1 MKKIVTAL
9 FAVALLAGLGA
20 CANNGKYVDNGSSN
34 ASSIES
40 HGQRK

>member
-1 MKKIVTAL
+1 MKKIITAL
-9 FAVALLAGLGA
+9 FAVALLAG
-20 CANNGKYVDNGSSN
+20 CASNGKYVDNGSSN